1 MEARRSRATGSS
13 ARSRRRARR
22 IQCAT
27 RLHPAMAEIGLRLRA
42 GIHCGEVELR
52 EPGIAGIAVHIA
64 ARVQA
69 KAVPGETLVT
79 STTRDMVTASS

>member
-1 MEARRSRATGSS
+1 
-13 ARSRRRARR
+13 
-22 IQCAT
+22 
-27 RLHPAMAEIGLRLRA
+27 MAEIGLRLRA